1 MLMTVP
7 KRYSVIV
14 VDNASEDDSVEVA
27 ERSGTTVIVNEQNM
41 GFSCAC
47 NQGAEAAETEYL
59 FFLNPDT
66 ELEPNTIDELYQAT
80 SRYPDASAFAPVL
93 MDRLGMP
100 AMKSKSVLV
109 PGKRWLMHGLPDMD
123 FEVPAVSGAAVFVSK
138 RIFEEV
144 GRFDEKIFFYFED
157 DDLSLRLRTQ
167 FGRIMIIR
175 AAELKHLG
183 SQSTPASAALADFKR
198 YHSHRSKTYV
208 VRKHGVDFPVR
219 RKVIEY
225 SLKFLLSCLI
235 FRRKLQAR
243 YYYRVLGIL
252 SVEDKD
258 NYRLIGGLIS
268 RLARIYGLD
277 PLTYTH

>member
-144 GRFDEKIFFYFED
+144 GRFDEKN
-157 DDLSLRLRTQ
+157 L
-167 FGRIMIIR
+167 
-175 AAELKHLG
+175 
-183 SQSTPASAALADFKR
+183 
-198 YHSHRSKTYV
+198 
-208 VRKHGVDFPVR
+208 
-219 RKVIEY
+219 
-225 SLKFLLSCLI
+225 FLL
-235 FRRKLQAR
+235 RR
-243 YYYRVLGIL
+243 
-252 SVEDKD
+252 
-258 NYRLIGGLIS
+258 
-268 RLARIYGLD
+268 
-277 PLTYTH
+277 